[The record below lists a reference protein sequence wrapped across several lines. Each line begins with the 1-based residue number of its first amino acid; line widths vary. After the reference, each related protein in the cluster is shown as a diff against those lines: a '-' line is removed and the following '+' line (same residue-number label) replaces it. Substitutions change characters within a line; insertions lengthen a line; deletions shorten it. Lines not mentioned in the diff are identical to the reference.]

1 MDAGW
6 WWMRVVQLRQVVW
19 IVVLLAVAG
28 SAWSQQVPQPEAE
41 ADVTAVAPAASAASA
56 DSNVTTL
63 GEVRAVPPDEAPPL
77 DLYGFKNPV
86 TVEPNRFD
94 KAYRPPPS
102 PEQISNSGGYLM
114 MGIYY
119 AIGAAAMG
127 VHKLSGGPDQIQSAV
142 ARPPPLTEEQ
152 MRRAATMCSTSGERC
167 EGQ

>member
-28 SAWSQQVPQPEAE
+28 SAWSQQVPQPAAE
-41 ADVTAVAPAASAASA
+41 ADVTAVAPAASA

-94 KAYRPPPS
+94 KAYRPPPT
-102 PEQISNSGGYLM
+102 PEQVSTSGGYLM
-114 MGIYY
+114 LGVYY
-119 AIGAAAMG
+119 ALGAAAQG
-127 VHKLSGGPDQIQSAV
+127 LHKLSGGRDQIQSAV
-142 ARPPPLTEEQ
+142 ARPPPLTEDQ

-167 EGQ
+167 AGQ